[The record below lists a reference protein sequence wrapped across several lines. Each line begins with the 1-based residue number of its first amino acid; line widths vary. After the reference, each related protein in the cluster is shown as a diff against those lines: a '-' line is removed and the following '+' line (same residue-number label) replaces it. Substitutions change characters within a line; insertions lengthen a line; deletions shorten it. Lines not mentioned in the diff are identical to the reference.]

1 MAPLG
6 ATRTRIGRPGRT
18 PRGSAPATEAK
29 NLRTVPQMVEECPA
43 FSEAALRKLIL
54 RAPLNGLEPA
64 IVRLGRRVLI
74 DYAQFNQW
82 IEGNRGR

>member
-1 MAPLG
+1 MTTLG
-6 ATRTRIGRPGRT
+6 TRRYGRGQPHRQPPT
-18 PRGSAPATEAK
+18 DAK
-29 NLRTVPQMVEECPA
+29 NLRTIPQMVEECPA

-74 DYAQFNQW
+74 DYARFNRW
-82 IEGNRGR
+82 LEDNRGQ

>member
-1 MAPLG
+1 MRRFGQAHRHSSP
-6 ATRTRIGRPGRT
+6 P
-18 PRGSAPATEAK
+18 TEAK
-29 NLRTVPQMVEECPA
+29 NLRTIPQMVEECPA

-74 DYAQFNQW
+74 DYSQFNRW

>member
-1 MAPLG
+1 MKTLG
-6 ATRTRIGRPGRT
+6 TRRYRQAHRHNL
-18 PRGSAPATEAK
+18 PATDAK
-29 NLRTVPQMVEECPA
+29 NLRTIPQVVEECPA

-74 DYAQFNQW
+74 DYARFNRW
-82 IEGNRGR
+82 LEDNRGQ